1 MTNLTVQV
9 KKTTSTASTNDK
21 KDSINKNDKDR
32 KIHKQ
37 VTCSDCG
44 QSMRDDFK
52 HFPCGHHRNP
62 RTADCW
68 WCDPDKAPANWSKKK
83 EAIEK
88 KANFT
93 NTGTTAAI
101 GATNTSLATPGTT
114 GSALLFGNFGFGG
127 HTFAHFKKDFH

>member
-21 KDSINKNDKDR
+21 KDSNNKSDKDR
-32 KIHKQ
+32 TNHKQ

-52 HFPCGHHRNP
+52 HFSCDHHRNP

-68 WCDPDKAPANWSKKK
+68 WCDPDKAPANWSRKKD
-83 EAIEK
+83 AIEK
-88 KANFT
+88 KAN
-93 NTGTTAAI
+93 NSGTTAAT
-101 GATNTSLATPGTT
+101 GATNTSLATTGAT
-114 GSALLFGNFGFGG
+114 GSALPFGNFGIGG
-127 HTFAHFKKDFH
+127 HTFAHFHKDVH

>member
-9 KKTTSTASTNDK
+9 KKTTSTAGTNDK
-21 KDSINKNDKDR
+21 KDSNNKNDKDR

-44 QSMRDDFK
+44 QSMRNDFK
-52 HFPCGHHRNP
+52 HFPCGYHRNP

-88 KANFT
+88 K
-93 NTGTTAAI
+93 GQ
-101 GATNTSLATPGTT
+101 LY
-114 GSALLFGNFGFGG
+114 
-127 HTFAHFKKDFH
+127 